1 MNRPTTATDPENP
14 AMTTHLERPPS
25 VTAGSARAATSPVR
39 RPPASRL
46 VAVEL
51 RKTVDTRS
59 GRWLLIAVLGLAL
72 LGVGWRLWHVSD
84 GPITFSHWFG
94 TAMEPVAML
103 LPVLG
108 VLAMTSE
115 WSQRTVLTTFSL
127 VPQRGRVLTAKL
139 LAALALATVTVLVV
153 AVMSAAGALV
163 GGLVDSSSVTWGNIP
178 RELGGGLVGAVL
190 FVLMGAGFGAL
201 LQNTPLALIAY
212 FVAPPLWYMVSIP
225 LLGYEGTVWLDV
237 YGSIGQLSTLRPI
250 EDVAPVLVSL
260 GAWILLPT
268 ALGVV
273 RTLRREAA

>member
-1 MNRPTTATDPENP
+1 MTRPPAATDPESP

-25 VTAGSARAATSPVR
+25 ATVPSTRAATSPVR
-39 RPPASRL
+39 RPPTSRL

-59 GRWLLIAVLGLAL
+59 GRWLLIAVLGLVL
-72 LGVGWRLWHVSD
+72 LGLGWRMWHVSD
-84 GPITFSHWFG
+84 GPITFSGWFS

-127 VPQRGRVLTAKL
+127 VPQRGRVVTAKL

-153 AVMSAAGALV
+153 AVLSAAGAVV
-163 GGLVDSSSVTWGNIP
+163 GGLVDGSSVEWGDVP
-178 RELGGGLVGAVL
+178 RELGGALVGAAL
-190 FVLMGAGFGAL
+190 FLLMGAGFGAL

-212 FVAPPLWYMVSIP
+212 FVLPPLWYTVSIP
-225 LLGYEGTVWLDV
+225 LLGFEGTVWLDV
-237 YGSIGQLSTLRPI
+237 YGSIGQLSTLRPV

-268 ALGVV
+268 VLGVV